1 MGDLTIAC
9 ELSTPELAARRRTVL
24 AHLMTEVQER
34 RITNLGLHLRFP
46 PTKGIIATL
55 GAFIEDERLCCR
67 FLDFRLDVARGGGH
81 VWLRLSGPRGTRQF
95 LKGLLPDEGTAVKLP
110 DSR

>member
-24 AHLMTEVQER
+24 AHLMSEVQER
-34 RITNLGLHLRFP
+34 RITDLGLHLRFP

-55 GAFIEDERLCCR
+55 GAFIEDERFSCG

-95 LKGLLPDEGTAVKLP
+95 LKGLLPDAGTTVKLP